1 MKSIRNLITLLILV
15 IAPMSAFS
23 QSSVSP
29 AYLKEMHKMLDAC
42 QIKEVLIQTV
52 ADSWKSMNVPM
63 TDYNAAATALYNDLW
78 EDIVKEYAVAYS
90 KYFNIDDLKQINSFY
105 ETPTGKKFS
114 KYSTLISAD
123 IQQII
128 STKYVTR
135 MQNILIDYLK

>member
-29 AYLKEMHKMLDAC
+29 TYLKEIHKMLEAS
-42 QIKEVLIQTV
+42 QAKEMMIQSV
-52 ADSWKSMNVPM
+52 AESWKSMNVPM
-63 TDYNAAATALYNDLW
+63 TNYNAAATALFNDIW
-78 EDIVKEYAVAYS
+78 EDLVKDYAIAYS
-90 KYFNIDDLKQINSFY
+90 QYFNIDDLKLINSFY
-105 ETPTGKKFS
+105 DTPTGKKFS

-128 STKYVTR
+128 STKYITR